1 LSQKD
6 SLKTFLGGDALEKPF
21 IRTKLSTI
29 ILLLIFFVQI
39 NLASAQDE
47 LSDAQIKERL
57 QTIQQMLEQG
67 KSNAN
72 RWWYGWLIGYS
83 AATIAQ
89 GAIGLTSDAKATRQ
103 DMALGAVTTFLGAM
117 GQIITPMVPGSA
129 PNRLA
134 GIAENTPEER
144 KEKLFKAE
152 KLLKDCAIRESEGR
166 SWQAHAITG
175 AANLGSGLIVWLG
188 FKRSVWEGLGNF
200 ALNTVITEAQILTQ
214 PTRAIHDYDNYLR
227 THQSGQKLGH
237 RKPDWNWL
245 VNIYPG
251 GLGISVMF

>member
-1 LSQKD
+1 M
-6 SLKTFLGGDALEKPF
+6 EKPCTR
-21 IRTKLSTI
+21 IKLVTL
-29 ILLLIFFVQI
+29 ILLLIFLVQI

-57 QTIQQMLEQG
+57 QTIQHMLEQG
-67 KSNAN
+67 KSNAD

-89 GAIGLTSDAKATRQ
+89 GAIGLTSDDKAIRQ
-103 DMALGAVTTFLGAM
+103 DMALGAATTFLGAV

-129 PNRLA
+129 PDRFA
-134 GIAENTPEER
+134 GIAGRDVACNVSTAER
-144 KEKLFKAE
+144 KEKLVKAE
-152 KLLKDCAIRESEGR
+152 KLLQECALREREGR

-175 AANLGSGLIVWLG
+175 VVNLSSGLIVWLG
-188 FKRSVWEGLGNF
+188 FKRSAWEGLGNF

-214 PTRAIHDYDNYLR
+214 PTRAIHDYDNYSK
-227 THQSGQKLGH
+227 TYESEQKLGC
-237 RKPDWNWL
+237 RKPDRNWF

-251 GLGISVMF
+251 GLGISVLF

>member
-1 LSQKD
+1 
-6 SLKTFLGGDALEKPF
+6 LEKLF
-21 IRTKLSTI
+21 IRTKLSTT
-29 ILLLIFFVQI
+29 ILLLIFLFQT

-47 LSDAQIKERL
+47 LSDSQVKDRL
-57 QTIQQMLEQG
+57 QFIQQALEQG

-89 GAIGLTSDAKATRQ
+89 GAIGLTSDDKATRQ
-103 DMALGAVTTFLGAM
+103 DMALGTATTFLGVM

-129 PNRLA
+129 PDRFA
-134 GIAENTPEER
+134 GIAESTPAER
-144 KEKLFKAE
+144 KEKLFEAE
-152 KLLKDCAIRESEGR
+152 KLLQECALRERNGI
-166 SWQAHAITG
+166 SWQAHAING
-175 AANLGSGLIVWLG
+175 VVNLSSGLIVWLG
-188 FKRSVWEGLGNF
+188 FKKSAWEGLGNF

-214 PTRAIHDYDNYLR
+214 PTRAIHDYNNYNK
-227 THQSGQKLGH
+227 TYDSEQKLSCH
-237 RKPDWNWL
+237 KPGRNWF